1 MVGDYVIIEETIEAA
16 GVRREY
22 MIKSSSVLA
31 SLPECVAGSVAYT
44 ADLAFMA
51 QFDGDEWVTVGGEGS

>member
-31 SLPECVAGSVAYT
+31 SLPECVAGSTAYT
-44 ADLAFMA
+44 ADLSYMA
-51 QFDGDEWVTVGGEGS
+51 QYDGENWVQMGG